1 MTGIRKAERTDISRI
16 AEILVFAKRVNYRP
30 IFHDDKAMFGV
41 LQVLPVAEGY
51 LSHPEWLETLWVY
64 EDEFVKGLVAVEG
77 EEITKLF
84 VEPFFQGRGIGE
96 KLLTFAVQ
104 ERGGKFLWAFEG
116 NDNALK
122 FYQKHGFS
130 VTRERKQ
137 AEDRE
142 EYVVKLVRLE
152 DKEQ

>member
-1 MTGIRKAERTDISRI
+1 MAVIRKAEQSDISRI
-16 AEILVFAKRVNYRP
+16 AEILVFTKRVNYRP
-30 IFHDDKAMFGV
+30 IFRDDKAIFGA

-51 LSHPEWLETLWVY
+51 LSHPERLETLWVY
-64 EDEFVKGLVAVEG
+64 EDEFVKGLVGVENG
-77 EEITKLF
+77 EITKLF
-84 VEPFFQGRGIGE
+84 VEPFFQGQGIGE

-104 ERGGKFLWAFEG
+104 EKGGKFLWAFER

-130 VTRERKQ
+130 VTQERKQ

-142 EYVVKLVRLE
+142 EYAVKLVRWE
-152 DKEQ
+152 EKEQ